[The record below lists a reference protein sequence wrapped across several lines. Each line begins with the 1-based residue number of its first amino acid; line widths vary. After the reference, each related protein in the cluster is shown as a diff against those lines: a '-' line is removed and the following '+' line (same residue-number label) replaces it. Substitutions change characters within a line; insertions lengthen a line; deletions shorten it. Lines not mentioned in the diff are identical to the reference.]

1 MGDYQNWGMSELP
14 DYPVQLLI
22 FQLRKPKRKGG
33 GGARRRP
40 AMLLR
45 LGLTVPTLFS
55 SSKQFS
61 TVTLNFSFLTS

>member
-33 GGARRRP
+33 GGAAEKASHAP
-40 AMLLR
+40 EIGAH
-45 LGLTVPTLFS
+45 GS
-55 SSKQFS
+55 
-61 TVTLNFSFLTS
+61 NFVFQL